1 MIDKG
6 QYTIA
11 ELREENARLRAA
23 LKPVLDVYL
32 SQDDLSVEVYDSRM
46 DGIVAV
52 NAVREAKMIYKEGSE
67 RELSD
72 AEKQLQIL

>member
-1 MIDKG
+1 MSDKR
-6 QYTIA
+6 QDLIE

-32 SQDDLSVEVYDSRM
+32 SQDDLSVDVYDSRM

-52 NAVREAKMIYKEGSE
+52 NAVREAKRIYKEGSE
-67 RELSD
+67 REV
-72 AEKQLQIL
+72 K